1 MSEDQNQEVLDARLL
16 ALMLEDFLEESQ
28 EHLDRLN
35 LGLAQLEE
43 KPDDGEL
50 INEIFRT
57 AHTLKGTASFV
68 GLDKMREV
76 AHRMEDLFGAI
87 RKGSLTVTAT
97 LIDAMFEALEMLT
110 LLRDKARAKDPEN
123 IDITAIIHNLS
134 GFTETG
140 SSGGTSPTPEESGE
154 VGETLPDRPAGD
166 VKSAPLISDTI
177 RVPTVRLDNF
187 MNLVGEMITSVNRLN
202 DYSGRFRDHDLAT
215 IASTVTRLTRQIHT
229 GLMSVRMVPV
239 ERLFNK
245 FPGVV
250 RNLARERNKEVEL
263 TITGR
268 ETELDKTVIEQMYDP
283 LVHLLR
289 NAVAHGI
296 ETPDRRRVL
305 GKSPVG
311 SIRLSARH
319 QQNSIIIEIS
329 DDGEGIDPDKMRQT
343 AAKKGVMTAEAASN
357 LTDEQAIHL
366 VFLPGFSSAETVT
379 DVSGRGVGM
388 DVVRESVRKLRG
400 TVDISTT
407 KGKGVTFRIQLPLT
421 LAIIE
426 VLLVR
431 AGALAYA
438 LPIHSV
444 RETLLVDSSEIETME
459 KKAVIFIRG
468 QALPLMELRVLLG
481 GGQAVPHHGKVPVV
495 VLGTAGGKVAVSVDE
510 LLGKQDVVMKPLGE
524 YLGKVEGVEGAAI
537 LADGGIT
544 LIIDLEFVLR
554 NL

>member
-1 MSEDQNQEVLDARLL
+1 MAEDQNQEELDVRLL
-16 ALMLEDFLEESQ
+16 ARMLEDFLEESQ
-28 EHLDRLN
+28 EHLDQLN

-76 AHRMEDLFGAI
+76 AHRMEDVFGAI

-97 LIDAMFEALEMLT
+97 LIDTMFEGMAMLT

-123 IDITAIIHNLS
+123 IDIAAIMNNLS
-134 GFTETG
+134 GFMETG
-140 SSGGTSPTPEESGE
+140 ASSGTSPTPGESGK
-154 VGETLPDRPAGD
+154 VGETVPGRPAGE
-166 VKSAPLISDTI
+166 VKSAPLISETI

-187 MNLVGEMITSVNRLN
+187 MNLVGEMITIVNSLN
-202 DYSGRFRDHDLAT
+202 DYSSRFRDNDLAT
-215 IASTVTRLTRQIHT
+215 ISSTVTRLTRQIHT

-263 TITGR
+263 AITGR
-268 ETELDKTVIEQMYDP
+268 EAEIDKTVIEQMYDP

-289 NAVAHGI
+289 NAIDHGI
-296 ETPDRRRVL
+296 EGPDRRREL
-305 GKSPVG
+305 GKPPAG
-311 SIRLSARH
+311 RIELSARH
-319 QQNSIIIEIS
+319 QQNSIIIEIT
-329 DDGEGIDPDKMRQT
+329 DDGQGIDPEKIRQ
-343 AAKKGVMTAEAASN
+343 AAVKKGVMTAEAASN
-357 LTDEQAIHL
+357 LTDDQAIRL
-366 VFLPGFSSAETVT
+366 IFLAGFSSAETVT

-388 DVVRESVRKLRG
+388 DVVRENVQKLHGR
-400 TVDISTT
+400 VDVFTT
-407 KGKGVTFRIQLPLT
+407 TGKGSTFRMQLPLT

-431 AGALAYA
+431 AGGLTYA
-438 LPIHSV
+438 LPINSV
-444 RETLLVDSSEIETME
+444 RGTLLVDSSEIETME
-459 KKAVIFIRG
+459 KNAVIFIRG
-468 QALPLMELRVLLG
+468 EALPLMELRAIFG
-481 GGQAVPHHGKVPVV
+481 GGPTVPHHGRVPVV
-495 VLGTAGGKVAVSVDE
+495 VLGIAEGKVAISVDE
-510 LLGKQDVVMKPLGE
+510 LLDKQDVVTKPLGE

-537 LADGGIT
+537 LADGSIT
-544 LIIDLEFVLR
+544 LIIDVEFVLR
-554 NL
+554 NM

>member
-1 MSEDQNQEVLDARLL
+1 
-16 ALMLEDFLEESQ
+16 
-28 EHLDRLN
+28 
-35 LGLAQLEE
+35 
-43 KPDDGEL
+43 
-50 INEIFRT
+50 
-57 AHTLKGTASFV
+57 
-68 GLDKMREV
+68 
-76 AHRMEDLFGAI
+76 
-87 RKGSLTVTAT
+87 
-97 LIDAMFEALEMLT
+97 
-110 LLRDKARAKDPEN
+110 
-123 IDITAIIHNLS
+123 
-134 GFTETG
+134 
-140 SSGGTSPTPEESGE
+140 
-154 VGETLPDRPAGD
+154 
-166 VKSAPLISDTI
+166 
-177 RVPTVRLDNF
+177 
-187 MNLVGEMITSVNRLN
+187 
-202 DYSGRFRDHDLAT
+202 
-215 IASTVTRLTRQIHT
+215 
-229 GLMSVRMVPV
+229 MSVRMVPV

-268 ETELDKTVIEQMYDP
+268 ETELDKTVIEQMVDP

-289 NAVAHGI
+289 NAVDHGI
-296 ETPDRRRVL
+296 EGSDRRRAL
-305 GKSPVG
+305 GKPPAG

-319 QQNSIIIEIS
+319 RQNSIIIEIS
-329 DDGEGIDPDKMRQT
+329 DDGEGIDPEKMRQT
-343 AAKKGVMTAEAASN
+343 AAKKGVMTAEAASS
-357 LTDEQAIHL
+357 LTDEQAVHL
-366 VFLPGFSSAETVT
+366 IFLPGFSSAETVT

-481 GGQAVPHHGKVPVV
+481 GGPTVPHQWRVPVV
-495 VLGTAGGKVAVSVDE
+495 VLGIAGGKVAVSVDE

-537 LADGGIT
+537 LADGSIT

>member
-28 EHLDRLN
+28 EHLDQLN

-43 KPDDGEL
+43 RPDDGDL

-97 LIDAMFEALEMLT
+97 LIDAMFEAMEMLT
-110 LLRDKARAKDPEN
+110 FLRDKARAKDPEN
-123 IDITAIIHNLS
+123 IDIAAIIHNLS
-134 GFTETG
+134 GFTEMG
-140 SSGGTSPTPEESGE
+140 ASAGTSPTPGESGG
-154 VGETLPDRPAGD
+154 VGETLPDRLAGE
-166 VKSAPLISDTI
+166 VKSAPLISETI

-263 TITGR
+263 TVTGR

-289 NAVAHGI
+289 NAVDHGI
-296 ETPDRRRVL
+296 EGPDRRRAL
-305 GKSPVG
+305 GKSPAG

-329 DDGEGIDPDKMRQT
+329 DDGEGIDPEKMRQT
-343 AAKKGVMTAEAASN
+343 AAKKGMMTAETASN

-366 VFLPGFSSAETVT
+366 IFLPGFSSAETVT
-379 DVSGRGVGM
+379 EISGRGVGM
-388 DVVRESVRKLRG
+388 DVVKESVQKLRG

-468 QALPLMELRVLLG
+468 QALPLVELRVLLG
-481 GGQAVPHHGKVPVV
+481 GGPTVPHHGKVPVV
-495 VLGTAGGKVAVSVDE
+495 VLGIAGGKVAVSVDE

-537 LADGGIT
+537 LADG
-544 LIIDLEFVLR
+544 EFVLR